1 MRASGFEGKRADG
14 VKDEGELVG
23 IDVGLLRLEGGS
35 SSATVEGGGFA
46 AGGDW
51 GRGEVDLAFVEGV
64 AGDGLWCCDEKV
76 AVLVSG
82 GGLNQWVFG
91 VLANQLHGRTCHV
104 INHTS
109 SFISRRTAKLQ
120 AFIMSLDQRV

>member
-35 SSATVEGGGFA
+35 SCPTVEGGGFA

-51 GRGEVDLAFVEGV
+51 GRGEKDLAFVEGV
-64 AGDGLWCCDEKV
+64 AGDGLRCIDEEI
-76 AVLVSG
+76 AVVVGG
-82 GGLNQWVFG
+82 GGLDQRVFG
-91 VLANQLHGRTCHV
+91 VLAN
-104 INHTS
+104 
-109 SFISRRTAKLQ
+109 
-120 AFIMSLDQRV
+120 